1 MTRLQAARSRVISAS
16 EAARALLLAGVVSAS
31 GLVKLSVPTPATC
44 TTCGWSLTLALST
57 WAPTGR
63 SCWGLRAVRSISPAG
78 ALLRWAAALPWAP
91 EPPPAKSATRP
102 SAPPATSSA
111 TRTSAGPRA
120 KNGVL
125 RGIFMA
131 SMSCVTSPIRASDL
145 RLDQGLARSRRQL
158 EHHSLS
164 QAAVAELEIDV
175 QPARQL
181 VQDRDARGHEPH
193 ALGVE
198 VDARGHLV
206 AGGAREQLEG
216 ALEGPPAELRPHD
229 AAHRGGA
236 AADGDGAVGTR

>member
-1 MTRLQAARSRVISAS
+1 
-16 EAARALLLAGVVSAS
+16 
-31 GLVKLSVPTPATC
+31 
-44 TTCGWSLTLALST
+44 
-57 WAPTGR
+57 
-63 SCWGLRAVRSISPAG
+63 
-78 ALLRWAAALPWAP
+78 
-91 EPPPAKSATRP
+91 
-102 SAPPATSSA
+102 
-111 TRTSAGPRA
+111 
-120 KNGVL
+120 
-125 RGIFMA
+125 
-131 SMSCVTSPIRASDL
+131 
-145 RLDQGLARSRRQL
+145 
-158 EHHSLS
+158 LS

-236 AADGDGAVGTR
+236 AADGDGAIRPPPSPLRTRMGPPAASATAAPSSAWLGASRTTAVPTTSIARTPRSRAI